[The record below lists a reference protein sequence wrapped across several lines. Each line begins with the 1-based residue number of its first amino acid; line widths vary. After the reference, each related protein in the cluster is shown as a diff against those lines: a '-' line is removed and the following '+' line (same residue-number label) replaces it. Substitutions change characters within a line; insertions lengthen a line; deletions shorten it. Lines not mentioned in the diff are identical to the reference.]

1 MKNKKHVWV
10 AGAMCVLPLMG
21 MAQQTEP
28 LTDSRR
34 LFDDGKELFL
44 RRDYAA
50 AQQTLS
56 RFVQQKPQASLAD
69 EAAYMIACT
78 SYELKSPDCIKQL
91 EGYLEQYPDSR
102 YANRVQSL
110 IASAYFFQE
119 KYPEAIACFKGCQFD
134 LLADSERDAC
144 TLRMGT
150 AYLKMG
156 NLQEAAVWFSI
167 LKEVSS
173 EYHIDAVYHLAYIDY
188 VQKQYDKALQ
198 GFRETG
204 ESSKYAALS
213 PYYIADIHLVRGNY
227 QQARQI
233 ASTYLEA
240 YPRQEKAI
248 EMKRICGEACYGLKQ
263 YAAAIDYLS
272 AYRSETEE
280 HAERNSLY
288 KLGMSFFYTGVY
300 SEAAAAL
307 GEVTTVQD
315 ALTQNAYLHMGL
327 AYLQLKERNR
337 ARMAFEQA
345 SAMNYDRDIKEQAF
359 YNYALCIH
367 ETSYSPFA
375 ESVTV
380 FERFLNE
387 FTNSVYTEKVN
398 DYLIE
403 VYMNTRSY
411 MAALN
416 SIAKISRPGNRILEA
431 KQKLLFRLGTQAF
444 AQAAFENAIEYF
456 SQSLQLGRYN
466 QQTQADA
473 YYWRGESKYRLE
485 QYGAA
490 ASDYRQYLEFA
501 PDRRSTE
508 YGLALYNL
516 GYTAFKQ
523 KQYDKALTWFTRCAE
538 SGIRLENDVVADVY
552 NRMGDCNFYARRFD
566 AADAQYAQASGYSMS
581 LSDYSLFQQSII
593 KGLQREYGKKIELLN
608 RLITG
613 FPESQYLDDALYEQG
628 RAFVQLEDNDNAVKR
643 YSLLVQRY
651 PESPLS
657 RRAANEIGL
666 LYYQNDKYNEAIAAY
681 KKVISTYPGSEE
693 ARLAQRDLKSIYID
707 LNRVDDYMAFVS
719 TIPGGANFDV
729 NERDS
734 LTYVAAERVYMRGN
748 ITEAKNS
755 FVRYLQSF
763 PQGAFSVDAHY
774 YLGLIDYNEKNYT
787 GAVSHLDKVVEY
799 PDNKF
804 SGEAMAMCADIAYRE
819 KEYEKSLGLY
829 KRMADRAVSQEERVT
844 ARTGAM
850 RSAWMVKDCQEIIS
864 VASGLIAESKLAPEL
879 ANEAHY
885 YRAKALLAE
894 GQNKEAAGDLAV
906 LAKDTRNVYG
916 AEAKYLLAQ
925 LYFDNGETGKAEKE
939 VLDYIEVSTPHA
951 YWLARSFVLLSDVYM
966 KLGRNLDAKQY
977 LLSLQQNYQAD
988 DDIAEMI
995 ETRLAKLNKG
1005 SKQ

>member
-198 GFRETG
+198 GFREAG

-248 EMKRICGEACYGLKQ
+248 EMKRICGESCYGLKQ

-387 FTNSVYTEKVN
+387 FPNSVYTEKVN

-719 TIPGGANFDV
+719 TIPGEANFDV

>member
-288 KLGMSFFYTGVY
+288 KLGMSFFHTGVY

-387 FTNSVYTEKVN
+387 FPNSVYTEKVN

>member
-248 EMKRICGEACYGLKQ
+248 EMKRICGEACSGLKQ

-387 FTNSVYTEKVN
+387 FPNSVYTEKVN

>member
-44 RRDYAA
+44 RRDYVA

-78 SYELKSPDCIKQL
+78 SYELKSPDCIKRL

-198 GFRETG
+198 GFREAG

-248 EMKRICGEACYGLKQ
+248 EMRRICGEACYGLKQ

-387 FTNSVYTEKVN
+387 FPNSVYTEKVN

-431 KQKLLFRLGTQAF
+431 KQKLLFCLGTQAF

>member
-387 FTNSVYTEKVN
+387 FPNSVYTEKVN

-719 TIPGGANFDV
+719 TIPGEANFDV

>member
-198 GFRETG
+198 GFREAG

-387 FTNSVYTEKVN
+387 FPNSVYTEKVN

-411 MAALN
+411 MAALK
-416 SIAKISRPGNRILEA
+416 SIAKISRPGSRILEA

-787 GAVSHLDKVVEY
+787 GAVSHLDKVIEY

-850 RSAWMVKDCQEIIS
+850 RSAWMVKDYQEIIS

>member
-44 RRDYAA
+44 RRDYVA

-78 SYELKSPDCIKQL
+78 SYELKSPDCIKRL

-198 GFRETG
+198 GFREAG

-387 FTNSVYTEKVN
+387 FPNSVYTEKVN

>member
-198 GFRETG
+198 GFREAG

-387 FTNSVYTEKVN
+387 FPNSVYTEKVN

-456 SQSLQLGRYN
+456 SQSLQLRRYN

-613 FPESQYLDDALYEQG
+613 FPESQYLDDVLYEQG

>member
-198 GFRETG
+198 GFREAG

-387 FTNSVYTEKVN
+387 FPNSVYTEKVN

-651 PESPLS
+651 PEGPLS

>member
-56 RFVQQKPQASLAD
+56 CFVQQKPQASLAD

-134 LLADSERDAC
+134 LLADSERDVC

-198 GFRETG
+198 GFREAG

-263 YAAAIDYLS
+263 YVAAIDYLS
-272 AYRSETEE
+272 AYRSETGE

-387 FTNSVYTEKVN
+387 FPNSVYTEKVN

-787 GAVSHLDKVVEY
+787 GAVSHLDKVIEY

-850 RSAWMVKDCQEIIS
+850 RSAWMVKDYQEIIS

-988 DDIAEMI
+988 DDITEMI

>member
-387 FTNSVYTEKVN
+387 FSNSVYTEKVN

>member
-198 GFRETG
+198 GFREAG

-387 FTNSVYTEKVN
+387 FPNSVYTEKVN

-456 SQSLQLGRYN
+456 SQSLQLRRYN

-523 KQYDKALTWFTRCAE
+523 KQYDKALTWFTRCVE

>member
-119 KYPEAIACFKGCQFD
+119 KYPEAITCFKGCQFD

-198 GFRETG
+198 GFREAG

-227 QQARQI
+227 RQARQI

-387 FTNSVYTEKVN
+387 FPNSVYTEKVN

>member
-28 LTDSRR
+28 LRDSRR

-198 GFRETG
+198 GFREAG

-387 FTNSVYTEKVN
+387 FPNSVYTEKVN

>member
-56 RFVQQKPQASLAD
+56 RFVQQKPQALLAD

-198 GFRETG
+198 GFREAG

-213 PYYIADIHLVRGNY
+213 PYYIADIHLVRGNC

-240 YPRQEKAI
+240 YPRQERAI

-387 FTNSVYTEKVN
+387 FPNSVYTEKVN

-787 GAVSHLDKVVEY
+787 GAVSHLDKVIEY

-850 RSAWMVKDCQEIIS
+850 RSAWMVKDYQEIIS

-894 GQNKEAAGDLAV
+894 EQNKEAAGDLAV

>member
-134 LLADSERDAC
+134 LLADSERDVC

-198 GFRETG
+198 GFREAG

-213 PYYIADIHLVRGNY
+213 PYYIADIHLVRGNC

-240 YPRQEKAI
+240 YPRQERAI

-387 FTNSVYTEKVN
+387 FPNSTYTEKVN

-411 MAALN
+411 MAALK
-416 SIAKISRPGNRILEA
+416 SIAKISRPGSRILEA

-787 GAVSHLDKVVEY
+787 GAVSHLDKVIEY

-850 RSAWMVKDCQEIIS
+850 RSAWMVKDYQEIIS

>member
-134 LLADSERDAC
+134 LLADSERDVC

-198 GFRETG
+198 GFREAG

-315 ALTQNAYLHMGL
+315 ALAQNAYLHMGL
-327 AYLQLKERNR
+327 AYLQLKDRNR

-387 FTNSVYTEKVN
+387 FPNSTYTEKVN

-411 MAALN
+411 MAALK
-416 SIAKISRPGNRILEA
+416 SIAKISRPGSRILEA

-444 AQAAFENAIEYF
+444 AQAAFENAVEYF

-787 GAVSHLDKVVEY
+787 GAVSHLDKVIEY

-819 KEYEKSLGLY
+819 KEYEKSLGFY

-850 RSAWMVKDCQEIIS
+850 RSAWMVKDYQEIIS
-864 VASGLIAESKLAPEL
+864 EASGLIAESKLAPEL

-925 LYFDNGETGKAEKE
+925 LYFDNGETEKAEKE

>member
-134 LLADSERDAC
+134 LLADSERDVC

-198 GFRETG
+198 GFREAG

-272 AYRSETEE
+272 AYRSDTEE

-315 ALTQNAYLHMGL
+315 ALAQNAYLHMGL
-327 AYLQLKERNR
+327 AYLQLKDRNR

-387 FTNSVYTEKVN
+387 FPNSTYTEKVN

-411 MAALN
+411 MAALK
-416 SIAKISRPGNRILEA
+416 SIAKISRPGSRILEA

-787 GAVSHLDKVVEY
+787 GAVSHLDKVIEY

-850 RSAWMVKDCQEIIS
+850 RSAWMVKDYQEIIS